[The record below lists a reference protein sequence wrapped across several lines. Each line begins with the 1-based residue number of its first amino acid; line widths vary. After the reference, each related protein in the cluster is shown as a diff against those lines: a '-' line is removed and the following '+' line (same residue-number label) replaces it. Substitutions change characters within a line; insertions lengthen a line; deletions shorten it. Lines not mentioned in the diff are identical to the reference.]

1 MTPQMLIFS
10 KTMNLNLQRPN
21 EEKKRSPKVPPREG
35 NKVDNS
41 DFTIIDPNVPMYLIE
56 QYRSE
61 LNRRFK
67 KNLFTKR
74 VGEY

>member
-21 EEKKRSPKVPPREG
+21 EEKKQSLKVRPREG

-61 LNRRFK
+61 LNRLFK